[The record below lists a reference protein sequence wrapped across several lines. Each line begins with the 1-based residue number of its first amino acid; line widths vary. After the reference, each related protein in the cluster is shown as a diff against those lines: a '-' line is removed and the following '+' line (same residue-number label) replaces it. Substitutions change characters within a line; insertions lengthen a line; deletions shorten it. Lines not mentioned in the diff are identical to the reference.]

1 MSKGKEC
8 HPCSCCCDCCF
19 SRNTSITVNENGKIL
34 KKFIQDIKVDDL
46 ILTLVDQKNV
56 FTKVKYKKNYD
67 AGEYKFYEFKC
78 FKGEKM
84 KKITVTHNHI
94 MITYDKENKQ
104 VNFKTAENIIKNKDY
119 FETTD
124 GLYQVKEIRV
134 LNMEYKYAL
143 GVEEG
148 SILADD
154 VLVSCFNFD
163 AFNKDQLKKEIVE
176 KFKYKM
182 L

>member
-1 MSKGKEC
+1 MSKEKKC
-8 HPCSCCCDCCF
+8 YPSSCICDCCF

-67 AGEYKFYEFKC
+67 ADEYKFYEFKC

-104 VNFKTAENIIKNKDY
+104 VKFKTAENIIKNKDY

-163 AFNKDQLKKEIVE
+163 AFNKGQLKKEIFE

>member
-1 MSKGKEC
+1 MSKEKVC
-8 HPCSCCCDCCF
+8 HMSSCICDCCF
-19 SRNTSITVNENGKIL
+19 SKNTSITVNENGKIL
-34 KKFIQDIKVDDL
+34 KKFIQDVKVDDL
-46 ILTLVDQKNV
+46 ILTLVDQKKV

-67 AGEYKFYEFKC
+67 ADEYKFYEFKC
-78 FKGEKM
+78 YKGDKM

-94 MITYDKENKQ
+94 MIAYDKDNKQ
-104 VNFKTAENIIKNKDY
+104 VKFKTAENIIKNKDY
-119 FETTD
+119 FETID

-163 AFNKDQLKKEIVE
+163 AFNKEQLKKEIAE
-176 KFKYKM
+176 KFNYKV